1 MTVIYSKERTSG
13 PLFNFLKLGLNY
25 VEYDAN
31 TVFVVVTYH
40 TLVSVRCVG
49 DDNPI
54 LL

>member
-1 MTVIYSKERTSG
+1 VTVIYSKERTSG
-13 PLFNFLKLGLNY
+13 PLFNLLKLGLNY

-49 DDNPI
+49 DDNPV